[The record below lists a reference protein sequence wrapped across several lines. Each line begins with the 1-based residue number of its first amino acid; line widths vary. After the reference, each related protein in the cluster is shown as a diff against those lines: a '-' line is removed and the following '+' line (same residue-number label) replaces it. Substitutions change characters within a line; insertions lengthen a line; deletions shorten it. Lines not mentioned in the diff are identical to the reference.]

1 MQSRYSLRISAGNV
15 IFDAVSL
22 VTEFLGDWDWDWDAM
37 SSLTSIDLAGAE
49 RGVPAPCTSSGIHQV
64 RQCRV
69 GLATLLMHLMSQY
82 LHLLNT
88 VSLALTRSSRA

>member
-1 MQSRYSLRISAGNV
+1 MQSRYSLRIRAGNV
-15 IFDAVSL
+15 IFDTVSL
-22 VTEFLGDWDWDWDAM
+22 VTEFLADWDWDAM

-49 RGVPAPCTSSGIHQV
+49 RGVPAPCASSGIHQV
-64 RQCRV
+64 RQCMV
-69 GLATLLMHLMSQY
+69 GLATLLMHLMSRY